1 MRSDI
6 VELKNGHN
14 SRLSTSVIKM
24 TKKHESVLSILESTG
39 FIRGF
44 KRIPTV
50 LGKIQQYEVNFG
62 MFLGRPLI
70 KKFVP
75 FDYKK
80 SRFISY
86 GDLLQMTKNVQGV
99 YILHVAAMSSI
110 CTHSEALRF
119 KTGGVL
125 VAYVQ

>member
-14 SRLSTSVIKM
+14 SRLCTSVIQI
-24 TKKHESVLSILESTG
+24 TRKHESVLSILESTG

-44 KRIPTV
+44 RRIPTV

-62 MFLGRPLI
+62 TFLGRPLI
-70 KKFVP
+70 NKFVP
-75 FDYKK
+75 FEYKK

-99 YILHVAAMSSI
+99 YILHVAGMSSI
-110 CTHSEALRF
+110 CTHNEALRF
-119 KTGGVL
+119 RTGGVL
-125 VAYVQ
+125 VAYIQ

>member
-6 VELKNGHN
+6 VEVKNGHN
-14 SRLSTSVIKM
+14 SKMSTSIIKM
-24 TKKHESVLSILESTG
+24 TKKHEVVLSILESTG

-44 KRIPTV
+44 RRIPTV
-50 LGKIQQYEVNFG
+50 LGKIQQYEVSFG
-62 MFLGRPLI
+62 TFLGRPLI

-75 FDYKK
+75 FDHKK

-99 YILHVAAMSSI
+99 YILHIAGMSSI
-110 CTHSEALRF
+110 CTHKEALRF

-125 VAYVQ
+125 VAFVQ